1 MTALNLPDVGLKLNL
16 MQRSPETLSST
27 LVNYLK
33 KKKKKRSFGLHNLT
47 QINEEYEKRMVTE
60 DKCLLTRSVARL
72 SRSQQEE
79 SAVGVL

>member
-33 KKKKKRSFGLHNLT
+33 KKKKKKELWT
-47 QINEEYEKRMVTE
+47 
-60 DKCLLTRSVARL
+60 A
-72 SRSQQEE
+72 
-79 SAVGVL
+79 